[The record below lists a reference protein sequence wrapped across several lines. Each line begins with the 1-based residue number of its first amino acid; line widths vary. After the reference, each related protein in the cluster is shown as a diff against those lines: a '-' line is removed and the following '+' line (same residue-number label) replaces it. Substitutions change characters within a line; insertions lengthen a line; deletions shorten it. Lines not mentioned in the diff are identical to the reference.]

1 MKQKKNLRR
10 MRSQEKVERLKRDKK
25 IYSYYKHI
33 FLINKQTS
41 KTIYCGNNPKK
52 SKNQTPFY
60 SLFRLSNSQPW
71 LFTKTPHTH
80 TQVPILTNSLHT
92 DHTIASTSST
102 IPIIITI
109 NKTKIFLF
117 IIKCII

>member
-1 MKQKKNLRR
+1 MRR
-10 MRSQEKVERLKRDKK
+10 EKSEKVERLKRDKK
-25 IYSYYKHI
+25 IYSYYKH
-33 FLINKQTS
+33 FSINKQDLKRFTEG
-41 KTIYCGNNPKK
+41 TTRRNQRI
-52 SKNQTPFY
+52 KNQTLFY

-102 IPIIITI
+102 IPIIIIITI